1 MSRHWNGYV
10 NMVAIIADDEAVK
23 PAGIDTIIHVGDDKL
38 AIERKYDAQPI
49 LDQVQQIKIHTNGI
63 SKTGD
68 LYHVARIPSIVI
80 EKYCNEVGIT
90 FHDFLV
96 DDTHVTRLL
105 NDSTYKHLRIW
116 EGRA

>member
-1 MSRHWNGYV
+1 M
-10 NMVAIIADDEAVK
+10 AIVIPDDDILK
-23 PAGIDTIIHVGDDKL
+23 PAGIDTIIHVDDGNF
-38 AIERKYDAQPI
+38 AIERKQDTQPV
-49 LDQVQQIKIHTNGI
+49 LDQITDIKSQTNGI

-80 EKYCNEVGIT
+80 EKYCNERGIT
-90 FHDFLV
+90 FHDFVV
-96 DDTHVTRLL
+96 DDSHVTALL